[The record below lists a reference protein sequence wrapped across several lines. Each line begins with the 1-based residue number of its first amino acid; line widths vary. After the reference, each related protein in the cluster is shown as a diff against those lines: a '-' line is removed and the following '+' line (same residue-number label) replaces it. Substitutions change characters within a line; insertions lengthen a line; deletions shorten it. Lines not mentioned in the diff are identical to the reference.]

1 MNESPERHLRFS
13 IRRVVLTVLVLG
25 ASCGGV
31 VMTWQALA
39 AMIPWRVISV
49 ARPVDLDHGATF
61 VMEKVRGPVEAELQF
76 VAFDIRECALRVI
89 GQPGKKDALP
99 LNEAAKAA
107 GAVAACNGGYFEVPT
122 FEPSGLQICA
132 GKRSGELVRN
142 PLASCVVVRAGKTE
156 MIKVADFHDDPTIA
170 DFVQCHPAYV
180 IDGKPVNLGNG
191 PRAQRTFV
199 LTDGAGR
206 WVIGTCTAIG
216 LQEMADL
223 LATPG
228 VMGDVKVARAMNLD
242 GGPSTA
248 LWCRDTSGAEHYT
261 KESWRVKNL
270 LAVEPRK

>member
-1 MNESPERHLRFS
+1 MNEGHDHNLPFS
-13 IRRVVLTVLVLG
+13 IGRVGLSVLVLG
-25 ASCGGV
+25 ASCGVV
-31 VMTWQALA
+31 VMTWPLLA
-39 AMIPWRVISV
+39 SLVPWRVVSA
-49 ARPVDLDHGATF
+49 ARPVDLGHGVTF
-61 VMEKVRGPVEAELQF
+61 VVEKVKGPVEAELQF
-76 VAFDIRECALRVI
+76 VVFDIRECALRVI

-107 GAVAACNGGYFEVPT
+107 GAVASCNGGYFEVPT
-122 FEPSGLQICA
+122 FEPSGLQISG
-132 GKRSGELVRN
+132 GKRSGELVHN
-142 PLASCVVVRAGKTE
+142 PLASCVVVRAGTTE
-156 MIKVADFHDDPTIA
+156 MIKVADFRDNPAIT
-170 DFVQCHPAYV
+170 DFVQCHPVYV

-206 WVIGTCTAIG
+206 WVIGVCSAIG
-216 LQEMADL
+216 LQDMADL

-228 VMGDVKVARAMNLD
+228 VMGNVKVVRAMNLD

-270 LAVEPRK
+270 LAVVPRK

>member
-1 MNESPERHLRFS
+1 MCCF
-13 IRRVVLTVLVLG
+13 
-25 ASCGGV
+25 
-31 VMTWQALA
+31 
-39 AMIPWRVISV
+39 
-49 ARPVDLDHGATF
+49 
-61 VMEKVRGPVEAELQF
+61 
-76 VAFDIRECALRVI
+76 
-89 GQPGKKDALP
+89 
-99 LNEAAKAA
+99 
-107 GAVAACNGGYFEVPT
+107 VAACSARLGLIEADLARPWWALVEWHHER
-122 FEPSGLQICA
+122 EPGTPFALQ
-132 GKRSGELVRN
+132 
-142 PLASCVVVRAGKTE
+142 
-156 MIKVADFHDDPTIA
+156 
-170 DFVQCHPAYV
+170 HPAYV

-199 LTDGAGR
+199 LTDGAGW
-206 WVIGTCTAIG
+206 WVIGVCSAIG